1 MRSFI
6 KMKIFK
12 EIFLILAGAAALLGG
27 LAMILRAELLNGI
40 ILAGIILIGIGAAC
54 LAYLI
59 KSEMERGKNGK

>member
-1 MRSFI
+1 MKKLI
-6 KMKIFK
+6 KDLTLVF
-12 EIFLILAGAAALLGG
+12 AGVAALLGG

-59 KSEMERGKNGK
+59 KSEMGKR

>member
-1 MRSFI
+1 MKKLI
-6 KMKIFK
+6 KDLTLVF
-12 EIFLILAGAAALLGG
+12 AGVAALLGG

-40 ILAGIILIGIGAAC
+40 ILEEIILIRIGAAC